1 MGNGSLSLG
10 VERPERE
17 VIYQLPFSAEIKER
31 VELYVYSSSVPSGQ
45 VIGWNLSLK
54 FLVDGVLIVP

>member
-1 MGNGSLSLG
+1 MGSGSLSLG

-45 VIGWNLSLK
+45 VIG
-54 FLVDGVLIVP
+54 